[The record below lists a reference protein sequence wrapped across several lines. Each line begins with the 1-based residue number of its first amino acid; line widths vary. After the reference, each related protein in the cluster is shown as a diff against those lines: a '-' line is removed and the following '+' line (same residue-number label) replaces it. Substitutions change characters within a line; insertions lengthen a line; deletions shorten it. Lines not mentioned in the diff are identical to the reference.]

1 MAPFLGWII
10 VALIPGVTVVTAL
23 VPGFDVR
30 HTATPRVTVG
40 RRSLLQ
46 ATAAS
51 TTTSV
56 LPTQNRRLHTM
67 LPFAYKTAAAGLVAK
82 VPFVFPPTPLT
93 MIQLATASIILA
105 DFEPTGK

>member
-1 MAPFLGWII
+1 
-10 VALIPGVTVVTAL
+10 
-23 VPGFDVR
+23 
-30 HTATPRVTVG
+30 
-40 RRSLLQ
+40 
-46 ATAAS
+46 
-51 TTTSV
+51 
-56 LPTQNRRLHTM
+56 M